1 MRKKIFYLN
10 LDMRILKN
18 STTST
23 NLTTYEVCEIEH
35 DIGSINELF
44 TCYFYLFRISFV
56 ESIFGLIILFGTCI
70 ANFLVIALITKN
82 HIKITLF
89 DQIIIGHCKKV

>member
-1 MRKKIFYLN
+1 MNIST
-10 LDMRILKN
+10 N

-23 NLTTYEVCEIEH
+23 NLTIYELCEIEH